1 MLTTPFS
8 RGHLSR
14 RPAPGQRRAIAL
26 NVMIFFAFALTAL
39 IFLTKSAV
47 AANAINRDVGESIA
61 PSTKGINASTSKIPH
76 LNDTVL
82 LTGKIA
88 VATKTL
94 SGHLGHVVDST
105 KNIDTNLTA
114 IETDVNGIGASVDGI
129 NSAVSA
135 IRPEIFTLNGSVNA
149 IHSKA
154 GDISSRLSQVA
165 TDTSTMRTSLDGID
179 TSLAAVLADIAP
191 LNRRVSGITITLSA
205 VNGYT
210 LAIENSPILLSA
222 FPFPPLALPDVLG
235 TLGLNNLLGG
245 GPR

>member
-61 PSTKGINASTSKIPH
+61 PSTKGINASTSKIPQ

-114 IETDVNGIGASVDGI
+114 IEADVNTIGESVDGI
-129 NSAVSA
+129 NSTVSA
-135 IRPEIFTLNGSVNA
+135 IRPEIFTLSGNVSA

-165 TDTSTMRTSLDGID
+165 SDTAAMTTSLEGID
-179 TSLAAVLADIAP
+179 TSLADVLADAAP
-191 LNRRVSGITITLSA
+191 LNGHVSAIKNTLN
-205 VNGYT
+205 VVDGYT
-210 LAIENSPILLSA
+210 LSIANSPILLHA
-222 FPFPPLALPDVLG
+222 FSFPPLALPDVLG
-235 TLGLNNLLGG
+235 TLGLSNLLGD